1 MSEKYFE
8 YLLLLVCGLSAL
20 IPLVW
25 LYLNIKLKHL
35 QKLSRI
41 RVMRRQQKNV
51 NALFLSSEILNNCC
65 KKLFF
70 GSDKK
75 AGIALSALIG
85 GRTQKAVDY
94 FKDTQPQLALLLEA
108 HQNTPIAY
116 NKILKQKTLCLKN
129 PQYCVYL
136 PVLAHLL
143 FDKKTMH
150 SAIAKINPL
159 KLSKC
164 NAAYYNYCVAFAY
177 LYDGDMLSA
186 SQKASAA
193 LDYFRKKKYSYE
205 GAKCYLA
212 LGEIYRLSCVNDV
225 AQTMIEAAIKI
236 NQEQKMPQYLSQSM
250 AALGMLML
258 FENRHEEAEENF
270 NKALMSAQTDDLCAD
285 IGNQKALLYIA
296 QNKLK
301 AAKSEIS
308 KALPVFIASK
318 NKHGQAFSQ
327 QLMAQ
332 IYFNKKQYTHAF
344 KFANI
349 AKEIYEKTNN
359 FSAVLECMYL
369 CADVLFKQNKLK
381 KSEEILRKMLTISEK
396 QKHNFH
402 IANTYSL
409 LGLIY
414 LRKKDLQRAKVLL
427 QQSLHLEQRH
437 KRCEGLVSDY
447 ANLATIDI
455 LSGNHDSAKDNLQ
468 TALEYAKQTGNEELT
483 ELIKKKF
490 NDFT

>member
-1 MSEKYFE
+1 MFFI
-8 YLLLLVCGLSAL
+8 CGLLTL

-25 LYLNIKLKHL
+25 FYLNIKLKHL
-35 QKLSRI
+35 QKLTRI
-41 RVMRRQQKNV
+41 RVMKRQQKNKK
-51 NALFLSSEILNNCC
+51 ALFLSSIILNNCC

-70 GSDKK
+70 STDKK
-75 AGIALSALIG
+75 AGLALSALIG
-85 GRTQKAVDY
+85 GRMQKTADY
-94 FKDTQPQLALLLEA
+94 FKDTYPLLSLLAEA
-108 HQNTPIAY
+108 HYDTASAY
-116 NKILKQKTLCLKN
+116 KKILKQKTLWLKN
-129 PQYCVYL
+129 AEYCVYL
-136 PVLAHLL
+136 PLLAYIM
-143 FDKKTMH
+143 FDKKNMH
-150 SAIAKINPL
+150 SAITKINPQ

-164 NAAYYNYCVAFAY
+164 NLAYYNYCAAFAY

-186 SQKASAA
+186 SQKASNA
-193 LDYFRKKKYSYE
+193 LEYFRKKKYSYE
-205 GAKCYLA
+205 GAKCYLL

-225 AQTMIEAAIKI
+225 AQTMIEAAVKI
-236 NQEQKMPQYLSQSM
+236 NQEQKMPQFYALST

-258 FENRHEEAEENF
+258 FENRYEEADDKF
-270 NKALMSAQTDDLCAD
+270 NTALQSAQTDDLRAD
-285 IGNQKALLYIA
+285 IHNQKALLYIA

-301 AAKSEIS
+301 NANKEII
-308 KALPVFIASK
+308 KALPIFINSK

-327 QLMAQ
+327 QLSAQ
-332 IYFNKKQYTHAF
+332 IYFNKKQYTRAV
-344 KFANI
+344 KLAEE
-349 AKEIYEKTNN
+349 AQKIYMKTNN

-369 CADVLFKQNKLK
+369 SADALFKQNKLK
-381 KSEEILRKMLTISEK
+381 KSEDILRKMLEINEK

-409 LGLIY
+409 LGLIF

-437 KRCEGLVSDY
+437 RRCEGMVADY

-455 LSGNHDSAKDNLQ
+455 LSGNQDDAGDNIKV
-468 TALEYAKQTGNEELT
+468 ALEYAKQTGSNELI